1 MINIYLHC
9 KNLESL
15 MVLEKTSRPALVLSY
30 SIILNAGIV
39 CLFMALCFPKE
50 LMIFSSTRQLTLLF
64 AFPYIIVSKVHT
76 RQKWTY
82 TTRIAESINAE
93 REREK
98 HACWLLTKNA
108 KANKLS
114 ASMTHSTKRIY
125 I

>member
-1 MINIYLHC
+1 MCIY
-9 KNLESL
+9 KNLQSL

-39 CLFMALCFPKE
+39 CLFMALCLPKE

-82 TTRIAESINAE
+82 TTRIAESIKC

-98 HACWLLTKNA
+98 NASWLLTKNA